1 MNGLTTNQ
9 ANELLKKYGYNEIE
23 SKKSKTAIEV
33 FINQFKSPIL
43 LLLIFAAF
51 VSLAI
56 NIYQNEPILDS
67 ILIIIIVIFSAI
79 FGFIQEY
86 KAEKTLESLKSLTS
100 PKAKVLRDGKWQTI
114 EAKYLVPGDIVRIIE
129 GDIIPADC
137 EIIEGK
143 LQINES
149 ILTGESKNIEKSKG
163 DIIFS
168 GTYVYAGNAICKV
181 IKTGFN
187 TEIGKIA
194 HKMVEIEDENPFV
207 KQMKKF
213 TNKIVF
219 FSIILIIFMFFI
231 SVFKFGFFES
241 LLLSVSLAVAAIPE
255 DLPAIITIA
264 LSIGAKEM
272 AKRKA
277 LVRKLSA
284 IETIGRVNIICTDK
298 TGTLTKGELEVKEV
312 YTKTN
317 NKQLVYDICFNCNNS
332 KKIED
337 KWIGDETDVALKK
350 FSLSKAKEHKKIKE
364 IPFDSNRKMHTVVVD
379 KGIVFVKGA
388 PEVVLDKCKHILIE
402 NKKENIEEYKKE
414 ILDKNREFCEKGFR
428 VIALAYKNIEEET
441 EGYTDL
447 ENDLVFVGLISFYD
461 PPREGVLESIK
472 SCKDAGIKVIMITG
486 DNPITAKTIGK
497 MIGIETKEVITGEFL
512 DKMSE
517 KEILKKIEENC
528 LIFARVNP
536 FHKLKILEALKK
548 KDYIVAMTGDGVN
561 DSLALKKADVGISM
575 GIRGTEVAKQAS
587 DIILLDDNFTTIVE
601 AIKQGKRIFKNIKKF
616 TSYLLS
622 CNFAEVLVVSF
633 STIFLPYIIL
643 YPIQLL
649 WLNLVTDGLP
659 ALALAFDP
667 ATKNI
672 LKEKQE
678 KEILDKNLINSIIF
692 IGIVMTICLISLFLV
707 MVNLRGYSFAIAALL
722 TGFILFE
729 FVRIYSIE
737 IKDGLRYIFENKF
750 LIGSIVFSLSLH
762 ILIMYSPYNSYL
774 KLVPLS
780 FIDWLIILLFIF
792 IGFLIILQ
800 KEKSKI

>member
-1 MNGLTTNQ
+1 MNGLTTEQ
-9 ANELLKKYGYNEIE
+9 AKELLKKYGYNEIE
-23 SKKSKTAIEV
+23 SKRSKTAIKI
-33 FINQFKSPIL
+33 FIDQFKSPII
-43 LLLIFAAF
+43 LLLIFTAF

-56 NIYQNEPILDS
+56 NIYKNESILDS
-67 ILIIIIVIFSAI
+67 ILIIIIVIFSSI

-86 KAEKTLESLKSLTS
+86 KAEKTLESLRSLTS

-114 EAKYLVPGDIVRIIE
+114 DAKYLVPGDVIRLID

-137 EIIEGK
+137 KIIEGN

-149 ILTGESKNIEKSKG
+149 ILTGESKNIEKTKG
-163 DIIFS
+163 NYVFS

-194 HKMVEIEDENPFV
+194 YKTIEINDENPFA

-219 FSIILIIFMFFI
+219 FSIILIIFIFFI

-255 DLPAIITIA
+255 DLPAIITIT

-272 AKRKA
+272 AKKNA
-277 LVRKLSA
+277 LIRRLSA

-298 TGTLTKGELEVKEV
+298 TGTLTKGELEVKEI

-317 NKQLVYDICFNCNNS
+317 NEQLIYDICFNCNNS
-332 KKIED
+332 KKID
-337 KWIGDETDVALKK
+337 NKWVGDETDVALKK
-350 FSLSKAKEHKKIKE
+350 FSLSKAKEYKKIKE
-364 IPFDSNRKMHTVVVD
+364 IPFDSKRKMHTVVVD
-379 KGIVFVKGA
+379 EGLVFVKGA
-388 PEVVLDKCKHILIE
+388 PEVILDKCKYILIK
-402 NKKENIEEYKKE
+402 NKKQNIEKYKKE
-414 ILDKNREFCEKGFR
+414 ILDKNKEFCKKGFR
-428 VIALAYKNIEEET
+428 VIGLAYKTIDQKTLEE
-441 EGYTDL
+441 DL
-447 ENDLVFVGLISFYD
+447 TFIGLISFYD
-461 PPREGVLESIK
+461 PPREGVKDVITA
-472 SCKDAGIKVIMITG
+472 CKEAGIKVIIITG

-497 MIGIETKEVITGEFL
+497 MVGIETKEVITGKDI

-517 KEILKKIEENC
+517 NEILKKIEDGC
-528 LIFARVNP
+528 LIFARVDP

-548 KDYIVAMTGDGVN
+548 KNYIVAMTGDGVN

-587 DIILLDDNFTTIVE
+587 DIILLDDNFVTIVE
-601 AIKQGKRIFKNIKKF
+601 AIKQGKTIFKNIKKF

-622 CNFAEVLVVSF
+622 CNFAEIIVVTF
-633 STIFLPYIIL
+633 SAIFLPYIVL
-643 YPIQLL
+643 YPVQLL

-659 ALALAFDP
+659 ALAFAFDP
-667 ATKNI
+667 MTKNI
-672 LKEKQE
+672 LREKQE
-678 KEILDKNLINSIIF
+678 KEILDKNLVKSIFF
-692 IGIVMTICLISLFLV
+692 IGIVMSTCLISLFLL
-707 MVNLRGYSFAIAALL
+707 MRNLRGYDISIATLL

-729 FVRIYSIE
+729 FVRIYTIE
-737 IKDGLRYIFENKF
+737 INYGFNYFFENRF
-750 LIGSIVFSLSLH
+750 LVGSIVLSIILH
-762 ILIMYSPYNSYL
+762 VLIMYSPYHTYL

-780 FIDWLIILLFIF
+780 LIDWLIILLFVF
-792 IGFLIILQ
+792 IGFLMISSQ
-800 KEKSKI
+800 NKFNSNSG

>member
-1 MNGLTTNQ
+1 MNGLTTEQ

-33 FINQFKSPIL
+33 FIDQFKSPII

-51 VSLAI
+51 VSLI
-56 NIYQNEPILDS
+56 VNIYHKEPILDS
-67 ILIIIIVIFSAI
+67 ILIIVIVLFSAI

-100 PKAKVLRDGKWQTI
+100 PKTKVLRDGKWKTI

-129 GDIIPADC
+129 GDIISADC
-137 EIIEGK
+137 EIIEGN

-163 DIIFS
+163 DQIFS
-168 GTYVYAGNAICKV
+168 GTYVYAGSAICKV

-194 HKMVEIEDENPFV
+194 HKMIEIEDENPFA
-207 KQMKKF
+207 KQMRKF
-213 TNKIVF
+213 TDKIVF

-231 SVFKFGFFES
+231 SVLKFGLIES
-241 LLLSVSLAVAAIPE
+241 LLLSISLAVAAIPE
-255 DLPAIITIA
+255 DLPAIITIT

-272 AKRKA
+272 AKRNS

-284 IETIGRVNIICTDK
+284 IETIGRVNVICTDK
-298 TGTLTKGELEVKEV
+298 TGTLTKGELEIKEI
-312 YTKTN
+312 YTKTSN
-317 NKQLVYDICFNCNNS
+317 EQLIYDICFNCNNA
-332 KKIED
+332 KFLEN
-337 KWIGDETDVALKK
+337 KWVGDETDVALKK
-350 FSLSKAKEHKKIKE
+350 FSLNKAKEYKKIKE

-379 KGIVFVKGA
+379 SGFVFVKGA
-388 PEVVLDKCKHILIE
+388 PEVILNKCKYILIGSQ
-402 NKKENIEEYKKE
+402 KENIEKYKKE
-414 ILDKNREFCEKGFR
+414 ILDKNKEFCRNGFR
-428 VIALAYKNIEEET
+428 VIGLAYKTDNDK
-441 EGYTDL
+441 DL
-447 ENDLVFVGLISFYD
+447 ENDLIFVSLISFYD

-472 SCKDAGIKVIMITG
+472 SCKESGINVIMITG

-497 MIGIETKEVITGEFL
+497 MIGIETKDVITGDEL

-517 KEILKKIEENC
+517 NEILERIENGC
-528 LIFARVNP
+528 FIFARVNP

-561 DSLALKKADVGISM
+561 DSLALKKADVGIAM

-616 TSYLLS
+616 TNYLLT
-622 CNFAEVLVVSF
+622 CNFAEILVVSF
-633 STIFLPYIIL
+633 STIFLPYIVL

-659 ALALAFDP
+659 AIALAFDP
-667 ATKNI
+667 MTKNI
-672 LKEKQE
+672 LREKQT
-678 KEILDKNLINSIIF
+678 KEILDRNLIKLIF
-692 IGIVMTICLISLFLV
+692 IIGFVMSICLILV
-707 MVNLRGYSFAIAALL
+707 FFVVENMSGYEKAVSALL

-729 FVRIYSIE
+729 FVRIYAIE
-737 IKDGLRYIFENKF
+737 IKDGFKYIFKNKF
-750 LIGSIVFSLSLH
+750 LIVSIVFSLILH
-762 ILIMYSPYNSYL
+762 ALIMYSPFNSYL
-774 KLVPLS
+774 KLAPLDL
-780 FIDWLIILLFIF
+780 FDWTIILIF
-792 IGFLIILQ
+792 VIFGFFVLV
-800 KEKSKI
+800 KNF